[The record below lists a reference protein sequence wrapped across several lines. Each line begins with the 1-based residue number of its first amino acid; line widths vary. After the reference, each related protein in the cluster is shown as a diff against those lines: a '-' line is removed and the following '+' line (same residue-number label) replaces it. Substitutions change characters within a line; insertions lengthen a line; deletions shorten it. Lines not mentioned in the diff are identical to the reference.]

1 MIKIFLLQGAVEIID
16 ERSGSSGFSLN
27 CHGPH
32 RHALHQEVSMEKSA
46 PVFRRKTEPF
56 IPAHDTF
63 PGFMGEEK
71 YGGKKGC
78 DTVLT
83 ILCTFLIINNKDI
96 SYSIPKDRSS
106 LIRTQLVPLDGIQEQ
121 KRMNDV
127 GFSDRNQSLL

>member
-56 IPAHDTF
+56 IPAHDTNIDVRN
-63 PGFMGEEK
+63 PH
-71 YGGKKGC
+71 
-78 DTVLT
+78 TQRIVIASAAVLT
-83 ILCTFLIINNKDI
+83 AKSNNQIKKPI
-96 SYSIPKDRSS
+96 K
-106 LIRTQLVPLDGIQEQ
+106 PLLKIT
-121 KRMNDV
+121 
-127 GFSDRNQSLL
+127 